1 MRNFLLLLSVF
12 FYFSSE
18 LNAQS
23 LSSFP
28 YSTNISIE
36 GEREKV
42 VGTFLN
48 KKTDEEKFEFI
59 KDYIEK
65 PEDYIQFI
73 STMRNGYINGRKLN
87 EESII
92 NTSFIVLKLSD
103 KLNTSS
109 WSKEYIYDFVDINYI
124 TDIKHI
130 ENFIKIFK
138 NNKLLNT
145 RMIFFNSSTRSYIK
159 DLLNKQDTE
168 TIIKVMSLYNDS
180 DYKLYIFDIIKSDI
194 ESEIYKVQLKSINKK
209 RFDYSEIIPPYDK
222 TVYEVINYLK
232 QNNINHKIRNDKSL
246 TTAYTVFANP
256 DVFNLFSKDTQ
267 NIITNFFMFD
277 EETLKDV
284 KERTEPHY
292 NFKSL
297 KGYLEFVAYSQYNWI
312 FAALIILYIF
322 LESRKIILTRLYNK
336 EKNELILSSRDFF
349 YENKIEKNEILPI
362 KLIIDKY
369 KLYNSLVENYDKL
382 YIKSL
387 KLGLY
392 NTANKNKLT
401 SLKNE
406 ITSLKKEIEILKE
419 ELINLEEKFQTKEL
433 QNLINIKTRIEKLK
447 DSTTFGYILDS
458 IIKVQNEINELL
470 ENYTDDKFSDSKIK
484 EIESFIQKIEE
495 QVNESSIYLE
505 EYNRLVELKSPYDI
519 LGVDEKDDISVIKK
533 KWKELCLKYHSDKNI
548 DKPKYIKDIFEETI
562 KIINNAW
569 DIISKQNKK
578 EI

>member
-1 MRNFLLLLSVF
+1 MF

-18 LNAQS
+18 LNAQT

-73 STMRNGYINGRKLN
+73 STVRHGYINGRILN

-194 ESEIYKVQLKSINKK
+194 ESEIYK
-209 RFDYSEIIPPYDK
+209 
-222 TVYEVINYLK
+222 
-232 QNNINHKIRNDKSL
+232 
-246 TTAYTVFANP
+246 A
-256 DVFNLFSKDTQ
+256 
-267 NIITNFFMFD
+267 
-277 EETLKDV
+277 
-284 KERTEPHY
+284 
-292 NFKSL
+292 
-297 KGYLEFVAYSQYNWI
+297 VA
-312 FAALIILYIF
+312 
-322 LESRKIILTRLYNK
+322 
-336 EKNELILSSRDFF
+336 
-349 YENKIEKNEILPI
+349 
-362 KLIIDKY
+362 
-369 KLYNSLVENYDKL
+369 
-382 YIKSL
+382 
-387 KLGLY
+387 
-392 NTANKNKLT
+392 
-401 SLKNE
+401 
-406 ITSLKKEIEILKE
+406 
-419 ELINLEEKFQTKEL
+419 
-433 QNLINIKTRIEKLK
+433 
-447 DSTTFGYILDS
+447 
-458 IIKVQNEINELL
+458 
-470 ENYTDDKFSDSKIK
+470 
-484 EIESFIQKIEE
+484 
-495 QVNESSIYLE
+495 
-505 EYNRLVELKSPYDI
+505 
-519 LGVDEKDDISVIKK
+519 
-533 KWKELCLKYHSDKNI
+533 
-548 DKPKYIKDIFEETI
+548 
-562 KIINNAW
+562 
-569 DIISKQNKK
+569 
-578 EI
+578 